1 VRVYNDIR
9 LVRNGP
15 ETNRPRGQ
23 EAKDKSIMVK
33 YNLDL
38 SGKTIVVTGSSGF
51 IGSNLCLKLMEEWPD
66 AKIIG
71 IDNMNHY
78 YDIRLKELRLQ
89 KLVKNPQFTF
99 ILGDISDKDTIDRV
113 FADYKPQII
122 VNLAAQA
129 GVRWSLVHP
138 EDYIKSNIVGFY
150 NILEASRHSYDG
162 LAEEEKAVPVS
173 AQDYAKGVY
182 HGVEHLVY
190 ASSSS
195 VYGGNVKYPFSTDDP
210 VDTPVSLY
218 AATKKS
224 DELMAHC
231 YSKLYGIPST
241 GLRFFSVI
249 GPAGRPDMALFKFTD
264 IFREGGTVEIYNYG
278 KCRRDFTYVGDIVEG
293 VTRVMRYAPA
303 ENSVGARYNVYNIGN
318 SNPVELL
325 DFVKIL
331 EEELVRAKIVPSD
344 YDFDAHSRLV
354 PAQPGDVVENYADVT
369 PLIRDFDYKPKSDLR
384 DVIREFCEWYAGF
397 YGTI

>member
-1 VRVYNDIR
+1 MVEYNI
-9 LVRNGP
+9 
-15 ETNRPRGQ
+15 
-23 EAKDKSIMVK
+23 
-33 YNLDL
+33 DL
-38 SGKTIVVTGSSGF
+38 AGKTIVVTGASGF
-51 IGSNLCLKLMEEWPD
+51 IGSNLCEKIMTKWPT
-66 AKIIG
+66 AQVVG
-71 IDNMNHY
+71 IDCMNHY

-89 KLVKNPQFTF
+89 KLVKYPQYTF
-99 ILGDISDKDTIDRV
+99 ILGDISDKDTIDRL
-113 FADYKPQII
+113 FADYRPQII

-138 EDYIKSNIVGFY
+138 EDYIRSNIVGFY
-150 NILEASRHSYDG
+150 NILEACRRSYDG
-162 LAEEEKAVPVS
+162 VAKEDIAVPC
-173 AQDYAKGVY
+173 DKKDGVY

-195 VYGGNVKYPFSTDDP
+195 VYGGNTKYPFSTDDP

-231 YSKLYGIPST
+231 YSQLYGIPST

-264 IFREGGTVEIYNYG
+264 LFREGKTIEIYNYG

-293 VTRVMRYAPA
+293 VTRVMRYAPKA
-303 ENSVGARYNVYNIGN
+303 NHVGARYAVYNIGN
-318 SNPVELL
+318 SHPVELL
-325 DFVKIL
+325 EFVRIL
-331 EEELVRAKIVPSD
+331 EEELVRAKVLPQ
-344 YDFDAHSRLV
+344 DFDFAAHEKLV

-369 PLIRDFDYKPKSDLR
+369 PLVRDFDYKPDADLR
-384 DVIREFCEWYAGF
+384 DVIQEFCEWYADF
-397 YGTI
+397 YGTAE